1 MYAIHA
7 IDHDLW
13 KITLPCPQV
22 SPWMPA
28 AHPINVYLL
37 VGEAPTLINAGHPL
51 QSITLTRALREIG
64 IPPERIE
71 RVIATGWAIHLAGG
85 IQAFPS
91 ADLYLHSPDMVRPR
105 DYQSAVN
112 AQRAEWEDVVNELVN
127 DHGYDELVSTAHMR
141 AFFDE
146 YFPPVPA
153 QLPFIPV
160 REGHAIRAGSRL
172 LEVIA
177 SPGPEPAHISL
188 FERDKRELFSGDMTL
203 DGLPYRLDEVH
214 GYLETQERLM
224 KLDATKLFPN
234 YGEPILDGRAT
245 NRLRRGSRFLNNF
258 LMNATSA
265 LHGAPTLID
274 FSEQDLGFKPRDV
287 PRFAATLLA
296 HRAFFEELVR
306 SRGITSAGDG
316 ITRRYGVDLEPAPAH
331 RAAIHSPSLMPISP
345 DEL

>member
-13 KITLPCPQV
+13 KITLPCPEV
-22 SPWMPA
+22 YPWMPA
-28 AHPINVYLL
+28 ARPSNVYVL

-51 QSITLTRALREIG
+51 QGIALGRALREIG

-71 RVIATGWAIHLAGG
+71 RVIATGWSIHLAGG

-91 ADLYLHSPDMVRPR
+91 ADLYLYSPDMMQPV
-105 DYQSAVN
+105 DYQTIVS
-112 AQRAEWEDVVNELVN
+112 RARQSWQSVVDELVQ
-127 DHGYDELVSTAHMR
+127 DHGYDEVTTQAEMD
-141 AFFDE
+141 AFFDT
-146 YFPPVPA
+146 YFPPVVA
-153 QLPFIPV
+153 KLPFIPV
-160 REGHAIRAGSRL
+160 REGHVICAGERK
-172 LEVIA
+172 LEVI
-177 SPGPEPAHISL
+177 STPGPEPAHISL
-188 FERDKRELFSGDMTL
+188 FEREKSELFSGELTL
-203 DGLPYRLDEVH
+203 DGLPDRIDEVQN
-214 GYLETQERLM
+214 YLEAQERLM
-224 KLDATKLFPN
+224 ALEAKRLLPN
-234 YGEPILDGRAT
+234 FGEPVLDGRAT
-245 NRLRRGSRFLNNF
+245 QRLRRGARFLNNF

-265 LHGAPTLID
+265 LHGAPKLID

-331 RAAIHSPSLMPISP
+331 RAASHSPSLVPLSRE
-345 DEL
+345 DL